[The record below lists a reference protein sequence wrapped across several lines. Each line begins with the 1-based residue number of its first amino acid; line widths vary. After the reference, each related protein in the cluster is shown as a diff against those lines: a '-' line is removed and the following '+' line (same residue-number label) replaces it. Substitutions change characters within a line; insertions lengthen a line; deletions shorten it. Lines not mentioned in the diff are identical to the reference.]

1 MMTSKARTFTGKH
14 MAAVFVGGFGIVI
27 AVNLFMAYNAVG
39 GFHGTVVDNSYVASQ
54 KYNGWLAK
62 AEASKALG
70 WQVMPQRRADGRV
83 VLETI
88 GLPEGAVIEVEAER
102 PLGDRETMALTFAPQ
117 GQGSW
122 LSTEALA
129 AGRWQLRMAIRAPGG
144 EWAGEAELR

>member
-1 MMTSKARTFTGKH
+1 MTSNAKTFTGKH
-14 MAAVFVGGFGIVI
+14 MAAVFACGFGIVI
-27 AVNLFMAYNAVG
+27 AVNLFMAWNAVG

-70 WQVMPQRRADGRV
+70 WQVVPQRRADGRV

-88 GLPEGAVIEVEAER
+88 GLPDGAVIEVEAER
-102 PLGDRETMALTFAPQ
+102 PLGDRETVALTFAPQ

-129 AGRWQLRMAIRAPGG
+129 AGRWQLRMAIRAPGA
-144 EWAGEAELR
+144 EWAGESEIR